1 MWKAAGGGKKK
12 NKSVVSRNDQSH
24 EKKWKSSRETLH
36 VEWKWDIG
44 IDFLDTKKKKENP
57 HAEM

>member
-1 MWKAAGGGKKK
+1 MGKKK

-24 EKKWKSSRETLH
+24 EKNENLPERLSMSNGNETLALISST
-36 VEWKWDIG
+36 K
-44 IDFLDTKKKKENP
+44 KKKKENP